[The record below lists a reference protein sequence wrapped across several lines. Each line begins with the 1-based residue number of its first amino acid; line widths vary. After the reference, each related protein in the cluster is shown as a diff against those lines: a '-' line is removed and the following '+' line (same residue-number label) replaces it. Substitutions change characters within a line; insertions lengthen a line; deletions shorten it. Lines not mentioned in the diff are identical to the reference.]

1 MKRPS
6 FQFYPGDWRGTRWV
20 LFDPS
25 VSFGVP
31 ILPACYAVYLDGDM
45 RYVGQTMNLR
55 KRLQNHK
62 IGLQRYSGGYQSPWG
77 DAKKIIVKAR
87 FGSKFGDWA
96 MREMRLINRLQPAG
110 NCLGSIRKRG

>member
-55 KRLQNHK
+55 KRLQNQRLVCSVTAGAIK
-62 IGLQRYSGGYQSPWG
+62 ALGETLKRSLSRPDLEANLVTGLC
-77 DAKKIIVKAR
+77 VKC
-87 FGSKFGDWA
+87 G
-96 MREMRLINRLQPAG
+96 
-110 NCLGSIRKRG
+110 